1 MVNMQTDKALDIMM
15 EILPDVAAIMNDTE
29 AEEII
34 AKVKAKDKELE
45 AGDAMQQLIPLFA
58 RKYRA
63 ELYRIVAAMQ
73 GVTVENVMEQTI
85 AKTTAALSSGLR
97 VYSSFFACCL
107 HMARNM

>member
-1 MVNMQTDKALDIMM
+1 MVNMQTDKALDVMM

-29 AEEII
+29 AEDII
-34 AKVKAKDKELE
+34 AKVKTKDKELE

-58 RKYRA
+58 KKYRP

-73 GVTVENVMEQTI
+73 GETVEEVREQNITKTVME
-85 AKTTAALSSGLR
+85 LSNGLR
-97 VYSSFFACCL
+97 VYAGFFACCL

>member
-1 MVNMQTDKALDIMM
+1 MVNMQTDKALDVMM
-15 EILPDVAAIMNDTE
+15 SILPDVAAIMNDTE
-29 AEEII
+29 AEDII
-34 AKVKAKDKELE
+34 AKVKAKDQELE

-73 GVTVENVMEQTI
+73 GVDVETVSQQEIT
-85 AKTTAALSSGLR
+85 KTLIALSNGLK
-97 VYSSFFACCL
+97 VYANFFACCL